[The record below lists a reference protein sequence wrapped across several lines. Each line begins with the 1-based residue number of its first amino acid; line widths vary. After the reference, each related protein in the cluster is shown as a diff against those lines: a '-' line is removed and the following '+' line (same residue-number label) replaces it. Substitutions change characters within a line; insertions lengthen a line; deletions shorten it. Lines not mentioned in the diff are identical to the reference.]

1 MQNIKSTLETEAIF
15 SDDKQHRYLLKKIW
29 DKTNQTVTVITM
41 YPHYDG
47 VKSIDLTTQII
58 INKVTEKEEF
68 GAINFVNLYSNIDT
82 PINLRHLKKNS
93 YDKHTDIHIMKA
105 VKEADSVLLAWGSYG
120 KKPLVEN
127 RVNDVLD
134 MLKPHSK
141 KINILTNPQTNEI
154 MHPLNPYARKA
165 WTIKPLG

>member
-15 SDDKQHRYLLKKIW
+15 SDDNQHRYLLKKTW
-29 DKTNQTVTVITM
+29 DCDKEVLTIITM
-41 YPHYDG
+41 YPHYEG
-47 VKSIDLTTQII
+47 VINVDLTTQLI
-58 INKVTEKEEF
+58 INKVAEKDEYGSVNF
-68 GAINFVNLYSNIDT
+68 INLFSNIDT
-82 PINLRHLKKNS
+82 PINLKHINGH
-93 YDKHTDIHIMKA
+93 DKHTDIHIMKA

-154 MHPLNPYARKA
+154 MHPLNPYARKD
-165 WTIKPLG
+165 WTIKLLD

>member
-15 SDDKQHRYLLKKIW
+15 SDDNQHRYLLKKTW
-29 DKTNQTVTVITM
+29 DSDKEVLTIITM

-47 VKSIDLTTQII
+47 VINVDLTTQLI
-58 INKVTEKEEF
+58 INKVAEKDEYGSVNF
-68 GAINFVNLYSNIDT
+68 INLFANIDT
-82 PINLRHLKKNS
+82 PINLKHINGH
-93 YDKHTDIHIMKA
+93 DKHTDIHIMKA
-105 VKEADSVLLAWGSYG
+105 VKEADSVLLVWGSYG

-134 MLKPHSK
+134 MLKPHSN

-154 MHPLNPYARKA
+154 MHPLNPYARKD

>member
-1 MQNIKSTLETEAIF
+1 MN
-15 SDDKQHRYLLKKIW
+15 KISEM
-29 DKTNQTVTVITM
+29 DE
-41 YPHYDG
+41 Y
-47 VKSIDLTTQII
+47 
-58 INKVTEKEEF
+58 
-68 GAINFVNLYSNIDT
+68 GAIYFVNLYSHITT
-82 PINLRHLKKNS
+82 PINLKHIENS
-93 YDKHTDIHIMKA
+93 HDKHTDIHIMKA

-134 MLKPHSK
+134 MLKPHKK

-165 WTIKPLG
+165 WTIKPLKETK